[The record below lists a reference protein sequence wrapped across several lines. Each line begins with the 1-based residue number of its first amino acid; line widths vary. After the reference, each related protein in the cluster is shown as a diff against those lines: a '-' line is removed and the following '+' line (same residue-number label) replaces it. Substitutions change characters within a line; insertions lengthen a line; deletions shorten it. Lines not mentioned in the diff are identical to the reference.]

1 MQKMLLIADDFTGA
15 LDTGVKFSEAGMH
28 TVVSTNAD
36 FDPAMY
42 QEDTILVLCVPTR
55 HLDAQE
61 AYRTV
66 RAIVERFNGRV
77 DTIFKKT
84 DSALRG
90 NIGAEL
96 QAMLDGSGSRMLAYL
111 PALPAMNRVTR
122 GGIQYIDGVPV
133 SRTAFGRDP
142 FEPVR
147 DDSIPDLLG
156 RQCSAQVQ
164 VVPVGQMPGE
174 TEGERTIFVFDS
186 LTQEDIYHSV
196 RSLQSA
202 GQMKLIAGCAGL
214 AEALTHV
221 DAAERHTYRPERKK
235 GLLVVC
241 GSVNPIS
248 LRQMD
253 EAERQGIPRFHLP
266 ASFLLNDE
274 PVNEGENKP
283 VYDAVVEA
291 CRLHDKVL
299 IDSCQ
304 TPGEPMLRDSGI
316 LLEQLR
322 QRIAARLGQLLGT
335 LLGENEDKRVM
346 IIGGDTLLGFM
357 TAIRCTELIPQREL
371 ADGMVLSTLEKNG
384 GTCQVITKSGGFG
397 GDQLLLGL

>member
-15 LDTGVKFSEAGMH
+15 LDTGVKFSEAGIH

-42 QEDTILVLCVPTR
+42 QEDTVLVLCVPTR
-55 HLDAQE
+55 HLGAQE
-61 AYRTV
+61 AYQTV
-66 RAIVERFNGRV
+66 RAIVERFSGRV

-96 QAMLDGSGSRMLAYL
+96 QAMLDGSGCGMLAYL
-111 PALPAMNRVTR
+111 PALPAMNRITR
-122 GGIQYIDGVPV
+122 RGIQYIDGLPV
-133 SRTAFGRDP
+133 SQSAFGKDP

-147 DDSIPDLLG
+147 DDSIPTLLG
-156 RQCSAQVQ
+156 RQCSARVQ
-164 VVPVGQMPGE
+164 VVPVGQMPQPAAKP
-174 TEGERTIFVFDS
+174 TIFVFDS
-186 LTQEDIYHSV
+186 LTQDDIYDSV
-196 RSLQSA
+196 QALRAA
-202 GQMKLIAGCAGL
+202 GQTKLIAGCAGL
-214 AEALTHV
+214 AEALART
-221 DAAERHTYRPERKK
+221 DAAKRPVSPAESKA

-253 EAERQGIPRFHLP
+253 EAERQGTPRVHLP
-266 ASFLLNDE
+266 AEFLLNDT

-283 VYDAVVEA
+283 FYDMLIGI
-291 CRLHDKVL
+291 CRQHDKVL
-299 IDSCQ
+299 IDSRQ
-304 TPGEPMLRDSGI
+304 SPGQPMLQNSGI

-322 QRIAARLGQLLGT
+322 QRIAIRLGQLLRA
-335 LLGENEDKRVM
+335 LLEENRDKRLM

-357 TAIRCTELIPQREL
+357 TAIHCTELMPQREL
-371 ADGMVLSTLEKNG
+371 TDGMVLSSLEKDG
-384 GTCQVITKSGGFG
+384 GIYQVITKSGGFG
-397 GDQLLLGL
+397 SDKLLLTL

>member
-15 LDTGVKFSEAGMH
+15 LDTGVKFSEAGIH

-42 QEDTILVLCVPTR
+42 REDAVLVLCVPTR
-55 HLDAQE
+55 HLSAQD

-66 RAIVERFNGRV
+66 RAIVERFNGQV

-96 QAMLDGSGSRMLAYL
+96 QAMLDGSGSTTLAYL
-111 PALPAMNRVTR
+111 PALPAMNRITR
-122 GGIQYIDGVPV
+122 EGIQYIDGVPV
-133 SRTAFGRDP
+133 SQTAFGRDP

-147 DDSIPDLLG
+147 DDSVPTLLR
-156 RQCSAQVQ
+156 RQCSAQVR
-164 VVPVGQMPGE
+164 VVPVGQMPRQ
-174 TEGERTIFVFDS
+174 EGGSTIFVFDS
-186 LTQEDIYHSV
+186 LTQDDICRSV
-196 RSLQSA
+196 KGLQAA
-202 GQMKLIAGCAGL
+202 GQMRLIAGCAGL
-214 AEALTHV
+214 AEALTHTGAV
-221 DAAERHTYRPERKK
+221 KRSASRMEKKK

-266 ASFLLNDE
+266 AEFLLDDA
-274 PVNEGENKP
+274 PVNEGKNKP
-283 VYDAVVEA
+283 FYDALTEA
-291 CRLHDKVL
+291 CRLHEKVL
-299 IDSCQ
+299 IDSSQ
-304 TPGEPMLRDSGI
+304 SPGEPMLQDSGI

-322 QRIAARLGQLLGT
+322 QRIATRLGQLLRS
-335 LLGENEDKRVM
+335 LLIENGNKRLM

-357 TAIRCTELIPQREL
+357 TAIRCTELMPQREL
-371 ADGMVLSTLEKNG
+371 ADGMVLSVLEKDG
-384 GTCQVITKSGGFG
+384 GTYQVITKSGGFG
-397 GDQLLLGL
+397 SDKLLLTL